1 MRMITLV
8 LAAGPLLSA
17 ALPAPIEWERT
28 PAAFGGRKAIVKLD
42 TGARIE
48 GNWLGVTPT
57 TFTMDVERTK
67 GKNRPSKGMQTIE
80 RSAIVELRLQER
92 RNRGRMIGGIIG
104 FYFGGPIA
112 YQASSGWFLP
122 IWAAATAGGILVG
135 RVMDKATR
143 IVHIKPESPQELPP
157 EQKKV
162 SESQALPEP
171 LAPVEG
177 LGGMSHET
185 CDAVVVGAAAAA
197 RRAAIAD

>member
-1 MRMITLV
+1 MITLV

-67 GKNRPSKGMQTIE
+67 GKNRPSKGVQTID
-80 RSAIVELRLQER
+80 RSSIVELRVQER
-92 RNRGRMIGGIIG
+92 RIRGRVIGTMAG
-104 FYFGGPIA
+104 YFAGTPLFW
-112 YQASSGWFLP
+112 SM
-122 IWAAATAGGILVG
+122 ATPAGGLAVLAS
-135 RVMDKATR
+135 VMTVSHLLGTASDKATR
-143 IVHIKPESPQELPP
+143 IVHIKPESRHESPSEQE
-157 EQKKV
+157 KV

-171 LAPVEG
+171 LAPEEG